1 MNWWSK
7 IISTITVGS
16 TLKTPGRGIPATRQ
30 GTFTVNNVNPAWL
43 IIESGQGQ
51 IILEKI
57 CFEIV
62 ERTFTANP
70 AIRLRV
76 ASLHD
81 NVPFP
86 DSVDKL
92 IRDATGSNLAR
103 GNYVSSILVH
113 CNLVKY
119 AMNGR
124 QKVIVLQRDRK

>member
-1 MNWWSK
+1 MSWWSK
-7 IISTITVGS
+7 ISSIIAAGS
-16 TLKTPGRGIPATRQ
+16 TLKTPGRGIPPTRQ
-30 GTFTVNNVNPAWL
+30 GTFSVNNVNSAEL

-51 IILEKI
+51 IILEKK

-70 AIRLRV
+70 AARLRV

-81 NVPFP
+81 NVPFS

-103 GNYVSSILVH
+103 GNYVSAILVH

-124 QKVIVLQRDRK
+124 QKVIVLPRERQ